1 MLFRSLMEKLW
12 SKIIIE
18 DYKNNFDY
26 KKNDTNLNIEFN
38 RVAFIFFFFFIIYLI
53 YTIHLIH
60 LGSRKSNVEMKDI
73 LPTFSNKLYRADI
86 IDIDGNYLAKTVKS
100 IDIGIKTSDII
111 DKKKLL
117 LSLNIIFPNKDFKK
131 IKKQIDTKKF
141 FWLEKKVSEENYEKL
156 MKLGDKSIKPE
167 EKVLRIYPQKN
178 LFSHIIGQIDDDN
191 NGISGLEKSFNESL
205 RTSKKPIKLT
215 VNRDI
220 QFLVRKELIKYQEIF
235 RSKGAAALLMDI
247 NNGNIISL
255 VSLPDF
261 NPNKRQNITDVNFI
275 NRVTKGVYELGSVFK
290 SFTFASAL
298 NEKLIE
304 PETLFLNLPKSI
316 QCDKFEIGEYSD
328 DIPSNLTAEQILIRS
343 GNVGSVKIAQK
354 IGPDNLKLFLEK
366 IGILNKIKFDIE
378 EVGSPQAIDWYQ
390 GCKLETVSYGQG
402 ITTTILQLAKG
413 YAIISNGGYDIS
425 PTLLNKNVKK
435 GKRII
440 NKEVSDKVVK
450 VLRKI
455 VNTEDGTA
463 KLANVKSYQ
472 IAGKT
477 GTANQ
482 PAKGGYS
489 RAKINTFA
497 SIFPSSS
504 PRYVFIVMLDS
515 PKTSS
520 SYIYNYRHK
529 EGTQT
534 GTPYNTAGWTS
545 VEVAGKIIDK
555 IGPILATKYLEVK

>member
-1 MLFRSLMEKLW
+1 MQKLG

-26 KKNDTNLNIEFN
+26 KKNDTNLNIKFN

-73 LPTFSNKLYRADI
+73 LPTFSNQLYRADI

-205 RTSKKPIKLT
+205 RNSKKPIKLT

-247 NNGNIISL
+247 NSGNIISL

-413 YAIISNGGYDIS
+413 YAIISNGGYDIN
-425 PTLLNKNVKK
+425 PTLLNKNVNK

-472 IAGKT
+472 VAGKT

>member
-1 MLFRSLMEKLW
+1 MKKSN
-12 SKIIIE
+12 SKIVIE
-18 DYKNNFDY
+18 DYKDSFVY
-26 KKNDTNLNIEFN
+26 KKNETNLNIQFN
-38 RVAFIFFFFFIIYLI
+38 RVAFIFFVFFIIYLI

-60 LGSRKSNVEMKDI
+60 LGSRKSKIDI
-73 LPTFSNKLYRADI
+73 VDNISAVGDKLYRADI
-86 IDIDGNYLAKTVKS
+86 IDVNGDYLAKTVKS
-100 IDIGIKTSDII
+100 IDVGIKTSDVI

-117 LSLNIIFPNKDFKK
+117 LSLNIIFPNKDFRKVKK
-131 IKKQIDTKKF
+131 KFDTKKF
-141 FWLEKKVSEENYEKL
+141 FWLEKKISEENYEKI
-156 MKLGDKSIKPE
+156 MKLGDKSIIPE
-167 EKVLRIYPQKN
+167 ERILRVYPQKN

-191 NGISGLEKSFNESL
+191 VGISGLEKSFDEIL
-205 RTSKKPIKLT
+205 RKSKKPLKLT
-215 VNRDI
+215 VDKDI
-220 QFLVRKELIKYQEIF
+220 QFLIRRELIKYQEIF
-235 RSKGAAALLMDI
+235 RSKGSAAILMNVDK
-247 NNGNIISL
+247 GQIISL

-261 NPNKRQNITDVNFI
+261 DPNKRQSITDVNYI
-275 NRVTKGVYELGSVFK
+275 NRVTKGTYELGSVFK
-290 SFTFASAL
+290 PFTFASAL
-298 NEKLIE
+298 SNNLIK
-304 PETLFLNLPKSI
+304 PETQFLNLPKSI
-316 QCDKFEIGEYSD
+316 KCDKHEIGEYSD
-328 DIPSNLTAEQILIRS
+328 DIPTDLTAEQILIMS

-354 IGPDNLKLFLEK
+354 VGPENLKLFLKKVGVLDK
-366 IGILNKIKFDIE
+366 IEFDIG
-378 EVGSPQAIDWYQ
+378 EVGSPQPIDWYQ

-413 YAIISNGGYDIS
+413 YAILSNGGYSIN
-425 PTLLNKNVKK
+425 PTLIDKK
-435 GKRII
+435 FIKKKRII
-440 NKEVSDKVVK
+440 KKDVSDEVVK

-463 KLANVKSYQ
+463 KLANVKNYQ

-482 PAKGGYS
+482 SANGGYS

-504 PRYVFIVMLDS
+504 PKYVFIVMLDT

-555 IGPILATKYLEVK
+555 IGPILATKYIEVN

>member
-1 MLFRSLMEKLW
+1 MEKLR

-26 KKNDTNLNIEFN
+26 KKSDTNINIQFN

-60 LGSRKSNVEMKDI
+60 LGSRKPNIRISDK
-73 LPTFSNKLYRADI
+73 PAFANKLYRADI

-100 IDIGIKTSDII
+100 IDIGIKTSDVI

-131 IKKQIDTKKF
+131 IEKQLDTKKF

-156 MKLGDKSIKPE
+156 MKLGDNSIKPE

-178 LFSHIIGQIDDDN
+178 LFSHIIGQIDEDN
-191 NGISGLEKSFNESL
+191 NGISGLEKSFDEVL
-205 RTSKKPIKLT
+205 RKSKKPLKLT

-220 QFLVRKELIKYQEIF
+220 QFLIRKELIKYQEIF
-235 RSKGAAALLMDI
+235 RSKGSAALLMNIDS
-247 NNGNIISL
+247 GNIISL

-261 NPNKRQNITDVNFI
+261 DPNKRQNITDVNFI

-290 SFTFASAL
+290 PFTFASAL
-298 NEKLIE
+298 NEKMIE
-304 PETLFLNLPKSI
+304 PETQFLNLPKSI
-316 QCDKFEIGEYSD
+316 QCDKFKIGEYSD
-328 DIPSNLTAEQILIRS
+328 DIPSDLTAEQILIRS

-354 IGPDNLKLFLEK
+354 VGPENLKLFLEK
-366 IGILNKIKFDIE
+366 IGILNQIEFDIE
-378 EVGSPQAIDWYQ
+378 EVGRPQTIDWYQ

-413 YAIISNGGYDIS
+413 YAIISNGGYDIN
-425 PTLLNKNVKK
+425 PTLLSNSIKK
-435 GKRII
+435 GDRII
-440 NKEVSDKVVK
+440 DKEVSDSVVK

-455 VNTEDGTA
+455 VNSENGTA
-463 KLANVKSYQ
+463 KLANVNNYQ

-504 PRYVFIVMLDS
+504 PKYVFIVMLDT

-520 SYIYNYRHK
+520 TYIYNYRHK

-555 IGPILATKYLEVK
+555 IGPILATKYLEVE